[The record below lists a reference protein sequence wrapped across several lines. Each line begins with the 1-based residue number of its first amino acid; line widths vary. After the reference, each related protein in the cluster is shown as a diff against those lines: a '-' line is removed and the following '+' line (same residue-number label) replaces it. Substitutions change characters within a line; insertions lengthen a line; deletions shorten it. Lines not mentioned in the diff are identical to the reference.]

1 MKLLKTKPNHNQPWA
16 GVIGNP
22 ISHSLSPLIHQQW
35 LNDFGLLADY
45 RRVQVLPEELQSFL
59 QNLPQTNCVGVNV
72 TVPHKVAVIP
82 FLNDIDAAAVKI
94 GAVNTIVVQ
103 ANNTLKGYNTDYL
116 GFMAGLNH
124 LPKPT
129 ATDKVLLLGAGGA
142 ARAVVVALDVLG
154 YKNLVICNRDTD
166 KAKNLA
172 QIWPHAIEIAA
183 WDSRHQY
190 LAQAQ
195 LIINS
200 TSLGMVGQP
209 PLELHWPNQLQK
221 NAVAYDLVYQ
231 PLATEFLLAAQKLG
245 CQTIDG
251 LTMLIAQAAP
261 AFEKFF
267 GHTPPEGFKA
277 LRQIIL
283 DFLAQKAQEPKV

>member
-1 MKLLKTKPNHNQPWA
+1 VQPN
-16 GVIGNP
+16 
-22 ISHSLSPLIHQQW
+22 
-35 LNDFGLLADY
+35 
-45 RRVQVLPEELQSFL
+45 
-59 QNLPQTNCVGVNV
+59 
-72 TVPHKVAVIP
+72 K
-82 FLNDIDAAAVKI
+82 
-94 GAVNTIVVQ
+94 
-103 ANNTLKGYNTDYL
+103 TLKGYNTDYL
-116 GFMAGLNH
+116 GFMAGLSD
-124 LPKPT
+124 LPAPT
-129 ATDKVLLLGAGGA
+129 NTDKVLLLGAGGG

-154 YKNLVICNRDTD
+154 YKNLIICNRDSD
-166 KAKNLA
+166 KAENLA

-209 PLELHWPNQLQK
+209 PLELYWPSHLQP

-231 PLATEFLLAAQKLG
+231 PLATEFLLMAQKLG
-245 CQTIDG
+245 AQTIDG

-267 GHTPPEGFKA
+267 GQTPTKDFKV

-283 DFLAQKAQEPKV
+283 DFLVQKPQESK